1 MEQSQVGLALEGVTV
16 DYGAAK
22 PALDNVTVSLKGG
35 RIVGLLGANGAGK
48 TTFINACAGVRT
60 ATSGKVMLRGGQV
73 GWCAQQLMIDWFVS
87 IRTNVWMGACLAG
100 LTGGAAWGRADAA
113 LKSVGLDGERVQE
126 TPEILSGGQQQ
137 RLMIARVLAMDP
149 RIMLLDEPTVTRAHS
164 L

>member
-60 ATSGKVMLRGGQV
+60 ATPVPAYGQRRL
-73 GWCAQQLMIDWFVS
+73 CRRTDS
-87 IRTNVWMGACLAG
+87 DIR
-100 LTGGAAWGRADAA
+100 
-113 LKSVGLDGERVQE
+113 
-126 TPEILSGGQQQ
+126 
-137 RLMIARVLAMDP
+137 
-149 RIMLLDEPTVTRAHS
+149 
-164 L
+164 

>member
-48 TTFINACAGVRT
+48 TTFINVCAGVRT
-60 ATSGKVMLRGGQV
+60 ATSGEVVLHGGQV
-73 GWCAQQLMIDWFVS
+73 GWCAQRLMIDWFVS
-87 IRTNVWMGACLAG
+87 IRTNVWMGARLAG
-100 LTGGAAWGRADAA
+100 LAGEAAWDRADTA

-126 TPEILSGGQQQ
+126 TPEILSGGQQ
-137 RLMIARVLAMDP
+137 
-149 RIMLLDEPTVTRAHS
+149 
-164 L
+164 